1 MIELP
6 KVVIVGRPNV
16 GKSSLFNRLIGKRKA
31 IVDPQSGVTRDRIYS
46 EMEWDNY
53 LFNLIDTGGI
63 DFDKTTSISQ
73 RIFQQ
78 VQFGIKE
85 AEVIVFLVDGKEG
98 LNPFD
103 KEINEF
109 LREYSKPVILAI
121 NKIDRVEEMNLI
133 GEFYQAG
140 YDRIFPISAIH
151 GLGIDALLMEI
162 VSNLTQVS
170 EFEQQ
175 KLDKITIVG
184 KPNVG
189 KSTLLNAI
197 LNEERSMVDCVP
209 GTTRDVIDSYVTI
222 NDKKYILVDTAG
234 IRQQKKFDTTIENY
248 AFLRTHEAI
257 KRSDLVLVLLDA
269 IEGITRQDSRILSM
283 VIKEGKSIVLVINKW
298 DLVKN
303 ISAKE
308 YLKTIE
314 PYIKFISFVPA
325 IFISAKFKSNIKEIF
340 KQIPVVL
347 DQSNYK
353 TKTSEVNKVI
363 KESMQSYLPPM
374 FKAKKLKLYYAVQ
387 TGNRPPVFTLFIN
400 DSKCLNENYKRYLTN
415 QIRKIYPFYGSPI
428 IIKTKT

>member
-1 MIELP
+1 MNELP

-46 EMEWDNY
+46 DMEWDNY
-53 LFNLIDTGGI
+53 HFNIIDTGGI
-63 DFDKTTSISQ
+63 NFEKATTLSQ

-85 AEVIVFLVDGKEG
+85 AEVIIFLVDGKEG

-109 LREYSKPVILAI
+109 LREYSKPVIVAV

-133 GEFYQAG
+133 GEYYQLG
-140 YDRIFPISAIH
+140 YERIFPISAIH
-151 GLGIDALLMEI
+151 GLGIDALCMEI
-162 VSNLTQVS
+162 VSNLDHS
-170 EFEQQ
+170 EAIEEEQP
-175 KLDKITIVG
+175 DKITIVG

-197 LNEERSMVDCVP
+197 LNEERSMVDSIP
-209 GTTRDVIDSYVTI
+209 GTTRDVIDTTVMI
-222 NDKKYILVDTAG
+222 RDKKYLLVDTAG
-234 IRQQKKFDTTIENY
+234 IRQQKKFDSTIENY
-248 AFLRTHEAI
+248 AFVRTQDAI
-257 KRSDLVLVLLDA
+257 QRSDLVLVLLDA

-283 VIKEGKSIVLVINKW
+283 VTKEGKSVILVINKW

-303 ISAKE
+303 ISKKE
-308 YLKTIE
+308 YLKKIE

-325 IFISAKFKSNIKEIF
+325 IFISAKLKSNLQEVF
-340 KQIPVVL
+340 KQIPVIL
-347 DQSNYK
+347 EQSNYK
-353 TKTSEVNKVI
+353 IKTSELNKVL
-363 KESMQSYLPPM
+363 KDSVAAYPPPLY
-374 FKAKKLKLYYAVQ
+374 KSKRLKLYYAVQ

-400 DSKCLNENYKRYLTN
+400 ENKCLNENYKRYLIN
-415 QIRKIYPFYGSPI
+415 QIRKIYPFFGSPI